1 MDGNDKT
8 GTDRSVDPVDEAS
21 KARSERRRTL
31 LAGLGKGS
39 TLLAAASPISSFA
52 GSKVPKDDGC
62 QCTVSGQMS
71 KMLSGTASTTPCGGH
86 HCTYFVNCTTVSYSS
101 CPSQVRNA
109 CNSVGKWYEY
119 TSGGC
124 VYYRVDTNNCKKLTK
139 SSYWPG
145 TVSWNAKCGD
155 VITGGSTTKTCLQQ
169 IYEAPE
175 GDDSY
180 CIAGFLNSELTAS
193 PPTGYQKLPFDKA
206 YVKYAVNSSKSN
218 SVALFRKTCV
228 KNKKTLA

>member
-21 KARSERRRTL
+21 AARSERRRTL

-62 QCTVSGQMS
+62 QCSVSGQMS

-86 HCTYFVNCTTVSYSS
+86 HATYFVKCESLTRSQCPSEVKNACTTNGS
-101 CPSQVRNA
+101 
-109 CNSVGKWYEY
+109 WYVQ
-119 TSGGC
+119 TSGYC
-124 VYYRVDTNNCKKLTK
+124 VWYRVAYDSFRKLSKDT
-139 SSYWPG
+139 SWPG
-145 TVSWNAKCGD
+145 TVAWNIQCKD
-155 VITGGSTTKTCLQQ
+155 VISNTSTTTCLQR
-169 IYEAPE
+169 IYEDPD
-175 GDDSY
+175 GDDAF
-180 CIAGFLNSELTAS
+180 CIAGYLNSELTAS
-193 PPTGYQKLPFDKA
+193 PPTGYQKLPFDKS
-206 YVKYAVNSSKSN
+206 YVKYAVSSSKTN

-228 KNKKTLA
+228 KNRRTWT